1 MGERTRGEGG
11 RGERQ
16 KVGRIPSLL
25 SATPWG
31 KKSKRKG
38 GWTLGGWKNHR
49 CDSRQVPIGR
59 PLYIYRYT
67 CIYMP
72 RPGLVVP
79 VASSVPNTSAF
90 RQVLSFPCR
99 CYILFSPD
107 KRTPWPR
114 HWSSSTTI
122 HESFFSCLS
131 CFE

>member
-99 CYILFSPD
+99 CYILSSPD

-114 HWSSSTTI
+114 HSV
-122 HESFFSCLS
+122 FFDYDTRVFFFL
-131 CFE
+131 FKLF

>member
-67 CIYMP
+67 CIYICLGQASSCLLHP
-72 RPGLVVP
+72 LCRILPPLGKSFPSHVDVISFSPLINELPGLVIGLLRLRY
-79 VASSVPNTSAF
+79 TS
-90 RQVLSFPCR
+90 
-99 CYILFSPD
+99 LF
-107 KRTPWPR
+107 
-114 HWSSSTTI
+114 
-122 HESFFSCLS
+122 FLV
-131 CFE
+131 

>member
-99 CYILFSPD
+99 CYILSFSD
-107 KRTPWPR
+107 KRA
-114 HWSSSTTI
+114 SSLI
-122 HESFFSCLS
+122 FFDYDTRVFFFL
-131 CFE
+131 FKLF

>member
-99 CYILFSPD
+99 CYILSSPD
-107 KRTPWPR
+107 KQA
-114 HWSSSTTI
+114 SSLI
-122 HESFFSCLS
+122 FFDYDTRVFFFL
-131 CFE
+131 FKLF